1 MTVPMLEILVIDD
14 NPGDI
19 YVIREAIRE
28 HHIDCNLKVISNGEE
43 ALELLEAD
51 GDVHEHY
58 HPSLILL
65 DLNLPRLSG
74 HVVLN
79 RIRSNPAS
87 HAIPVVII
95 TSSEAENDLAKSW
108 ELGASAYF
116 VKSSRLENFMKLGGV
131 IKEMMAAR

>member
-1 MTVPMLEILVIDD
+1 MPTPMPEILVIDD

-43 ALELLEAD
+43 ALELLGTD
-51 GDVHEHY
+51 Y

-74 HVVLN
+74 HVVLD
-79 RIRSNPAS
+79 RIRSSPAS
-87 HAIPVVII
+87 HGIPVVII

-116 VKSSRLENFMKLGGV
+116 VKSSRLENFMKLGVV
-131 IKEMMAAR
+131 IKEMMAAHC

>member
-1 MTVPMLEILVIDD
+1 VLTPRPEILVIDD

-28 HHIDCNLKVISNGEE
+28 HCIDCNLKVISNGEE
-43 ALELLEAD
+43 ALELLG
-51 GDVHEHY
+51 GDY
-58 HPSLILL
+58 HPSLVLL

-74 HVVLN
+74 HVVLD

-87 HAIPVVII
+87 QAIPVVII

-116 VKSSRLENFMKLGGV
+116 VKSSRLENFMKLGVV
-131 IKEMMAAR
+131 IKDMMAPAEP